1 MSPNTKEAL
10 LDAAER
16 LFTENGYN
24 AVSTRDLAEAAGAN
38 LAAIKYHFG
47 SKAKL
52 FIEVVTRLMGKSGVV
67 EARLDFHGPLVTG
80 EQAAK
85 AIGAHVY
92 GFLYYLLNCSHPQA
106 CRMML
111 RESCTDHSED
121 PEMYESLIAQVTTSF
136 LRPLEESLVGAIKV
150 VCPTLT
156 REQCVMGARSIT
168 GQCAYYGSHRIFL
181 ERIDERS
188 LSSDSEIRRIASHVT
203 EFSFKALGC
212 SEEMLQFAYEGIEEV
227 IKSTFDGQ
235 VQSAGGD
242 LRDAGN

>member
-1 MSPNTKEAL
+1 MSPKTKEAL

-52 FIEVVTRLMGKSGVV
+52 FIEVVTRLMSRSGVV
-67 EARLDFHGPLVTG
+67 EARLDFHGPLVTA
-80 EQAAK
+80 EHAAQ
-85 AIGAHVY
+85 AIGAHIC
-92 GFLYYLLNCSHPQA
+92 GFLYYLLSCSHPQA

-136 LRPLEESLVGAIKV
+136 LRPLEESLVQALHV
-150 VCPTLT
+150 MCPTLT
-156 REQCVMGARSIT
+156 REECVMGARSIT

-181 ERIDERS
+181 ERIDEKS
-188 LSSDSEIRRIASHVT
+188 LSSESEIQRIAKHVT
-203 EFSFKALGC
+203 EFSFRALGC
-212 SEEMLQFAYEGIEEV
+212 SEEILNIAYQGIHEAIRSMPECEA
-227 IKSTFDGQ
+227 
-235 VQSAGGD
+235 QSV
-242 LRDAGN
+242 